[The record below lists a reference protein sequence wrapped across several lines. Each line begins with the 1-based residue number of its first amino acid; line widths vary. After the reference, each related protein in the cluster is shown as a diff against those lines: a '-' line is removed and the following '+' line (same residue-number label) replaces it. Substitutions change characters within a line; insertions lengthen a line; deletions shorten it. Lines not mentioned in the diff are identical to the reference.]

1 MPLKYLILPRALKMK
16 RTTRKKSG
24 KQIRCN
30 RPGWSKEKKTTGSR
44 YYKKKRKLKKW
55 KKNKV

>member
-1 MPLKYLILPRALKMK
+1 MK